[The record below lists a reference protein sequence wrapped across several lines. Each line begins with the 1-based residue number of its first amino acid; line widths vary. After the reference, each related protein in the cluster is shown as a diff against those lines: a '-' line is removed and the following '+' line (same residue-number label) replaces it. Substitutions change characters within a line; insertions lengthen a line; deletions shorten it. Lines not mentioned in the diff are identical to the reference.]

1 MTAAAKLRGAAR
13 LAGGRGL
20 FRRGGPPG
28 RHHMTEEELARDGS
42 YRWSLAMRGVAALA
56 FGVVALVWP
65 RVTVVVLA
73 LVFGAFAFVD
83 GAGMLISVARGRIA
97 ARRRNSVLV
106 AGVLGVV
113 AGALAL
119 VWPGLTALILAVLI
133 GSWAVLTGLLQ
144 VWSAVRQGR
153 HWLVGLI
160 GGLSMAAG
168 ILILL
173 RPVLGVVAMARVIG
187 AYAVITGV
195 IMLVE
200 LARLVRIQ
208 PSLPWRSAGS

>member
-13 LAGGRGL
+13 FGGGRSL
-20 FRRGGPPG
+20 FRGGGPG
-28 RHHMTEEELARDGS
+28 RHSATDKELARDGS
-42 YRWSLAMRGVAALA
+42 YRRSLAVRGAASLA
-56 FGVVALVWP
+56 FGIVALVWP

-73 LVFGAFAFVD
+73 LVFGAFALVD
-83 GAGMLISVARGRIA
+83 GAGMLISVARGRVSG
-97 ARRRNSVLV
+97 RRRNSILV
-106 AGVLGVV
+106 AGVLSVV
-113 AGALAL
+113 AGGLAL

-133 GSWAVLTGLLQ
+133 GSWAVITGLLQ
-144 VWSAVRQGR
+144 VWSSVRQGR

-173 RPVLGVVAMARVIG
+173 RPVLGAVAMARVIG
-187 AYAVITGV
+187 AYAVVTGV

-208 PSLPWRSAGS
+208 PSLPSETEQT